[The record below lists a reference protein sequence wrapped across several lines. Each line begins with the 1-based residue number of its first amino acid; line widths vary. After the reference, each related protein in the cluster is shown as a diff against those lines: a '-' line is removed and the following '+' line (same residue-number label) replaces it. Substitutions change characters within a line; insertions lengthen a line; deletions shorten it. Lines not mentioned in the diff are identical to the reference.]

1 MSQLMMDAKR
11 KALLAYLLLLVLVFA
26 AHLFHLRYF
35 HYLVPLYLVAVPLI
49 LRRKINIIFSGRHI
63 LLGLIVSLVVLLP
76 FYAFSSAAKG
86 FVLMGMAPAAIQLFS
101 VSFPEEVFFRGF
113 LQEVFGNNL
122 RGAVIGS
129 ILFSGAHLPGLL
141 FNGDI
146 YAPLTF
152 FPSLIMGFLYLRTS
166 NVIPSIIFH
175 FLANVVYLGSL

>member
-1 MSQLMMDAKR
+1 MDAKR
-11 KALLAYLLLLVLVFA
+11 KALLAYVVLLMLVFA
-26 AHLFHLRYF
+26 AHAFHLRLF
-35 HYLVPLYLVAVPLI
+35 DYLVPLYLMVAPLV
-49 LRRKINIIFSGRHI
+49 LRRRVNINFSARQI
-63 LLGLIVSLVVLLP
+63 LLGLIVSLAVLLP
-76 FYAFSSAAKG
+76 FYVFFSAEKR
-86 FVLMGMAPAAIQLFS
+86 FVPLGMVPAALQLFS

-141 FNGDI
+141 FNGDL

-152 FPSLIMGFLYLRTS
+152 FPSLIMGFLYVRTS
-166 NVIPSIIFH
+166 NVIPSTIFH